1 MIVKSLVSSLGASAP
16 IFFEEPAFHSLLSR
30 FQYTRISPI
39 RLLRTSAKSCGLTF
53 CLILLVCFASFLNET
68 HAAEPRKKS
77 SPKKL
82 ELQDIFA
89 SPQFAQRGVSGLR
102 SMADGEHY
110 TAVSRG
116 HIIRYAYATGKAVDT
131 LFRSGQL
138 IDPVSGDT
146 LPFDDYNFCSREQ
159 RLLLST
165 KTEPIYR
172 HSSREINYIYDRRN
186 GQINRLSMG
195 GKQAFAQFSPDGE
208 MVAFMRDNNLFI
220 SDLNT
225 FTETQITSDGRAN
238 EIINGGTDWVYEEEF
253 GFTRAFFWSPDSRR
267 LLYYRF
273 DEREVPEFVM
283 PLFHSLYPEP
293 YRFKYPKAG
302 EKNALVELH
311 LYELGS
317 GQRKKLDVGPEP
329 DQYIARAGWTTDPN
343 RLWFQRVNR
352 HQNRV
357 ELVLADPR
365 SSSTRVVLTD
375 SSNAW
380 VDILDDLTFLKN
392 GREFIWSSEK
402 SGFQQL
408 YLHQIDGQEIRVL
421 SQPGRDVTDFYGVD
435 ESTNQIYYSLADP
448 SPMER
453 RLFVQSLDG
462 TPAQALPG
470 PVRGKTKAYFSANFR
485 YYIRQ
490 HTDINSTAVW
500 TLHHKD
506 GREIRVLEDNQALRK
521 QWGQYNLSPRSFFS
535 FVGPS
540 GDSLNGFMVCPPD
553 FNARKKYPVLM
564 FVYGGPGSQTVDASL
579 GQYYMWFQY
588 LAQEGYIVVSVDGR
602 GTGFRGANFKKCT
615 YLQLGKYELED
626 QKASAR
632 YLQGLPYVDAGRIG
646 IFGWSYGGYMSSLA
660 AVQGDGLFKAAVAVA
675 PVINW
680 RYYDSIYTERFMR
693 TPQENPRGY
702 DDNSPSTYADRLT
715 SAYLLIHGTADD
727 NVHFQNALVMT
738 QKLTEANRPFDFMAY
753 TDKNHGI
760 GGGHTRLHLFTTITR
775 FLRENL

>member
-39 RLLRTSAKSCGLTF
+39 RLLRTSAQSCGLTI
-53 CLILLVCFASFLNET
+53 CLILLVCYASLLNET

-357 ELVLADPR
+357 ELVLADPQ

-490 HTDINSTAVW
+490 HTDINSPAVW
-500 TLHHKD
+500 TLHHND

-521 QWGQYNLSPRSFFS
+521 QWGQYNLSPRSFIS

-540 GDSLNGFMVCPPD
+540 GDSLNGFMVRPPD

-702 DDNSPSTYADRLT
+702 DDNSPSTYADRLK

>member
-1 MIVKSLVSSLGASAP
+1 MKFLVSTLGASAP
-16 IFFEEPAFHSLLSR
+16 NFFEKIARWPLMVGLSLMVCLATFAVESRGAEPR
-30 FQYTRISPI
+30 
-39 RLLRTSAKSCGLTF
+39 
-53 CLILLVCFASFLNET
+53 
-68 HAAEPRKKS
+68 EPRKKS
-77 SPKKL
+77 NPKKL

-89 SPQFAQRGVSGLR
+89 SPKFGQRGVSGLR
-102 SMADGEHY
+102 SMTDGEHY
-110 TAVSRG
+110 TAVSKG
-116 HIIRYAYATGKAVDT
+116 HIIRFAYATGKAVDT
-131 LFRSGQL
+131 VFRAGQL

-146 LPFDDYNFCSREQ
+146 LPFDDYHFCSREQ
-159 RLLLST
+159 RMLLST

-172 HSSREINYIYDRRN
+172 HSSREFNYVFDRST
-186 GQINRLSMG
+186 GQINRLSRG
-195 GKQAFAQFSPDGE
+195 GKQAFAQFSPDGNK
-208 MVAFMRDNNLFI
+208 ASFMRDNNLFI
-220 SDLNT
+220 IDLST
-225 FTETQITSDGRAN
+225 FTETQITTDGRIN
-238 EIINGGTDWVYEEEF
+238 EVINGGTDWVYEEEF

-283 PLFHSLYPEP
+283 PLFNGLYPEP

-302 EKNALVELH
+302 EKNAVVELQ
-311 LYELGS
+311 LYDLGS
-317 GQRKKLDVGPEP
+317 GTHQKLDVGPEA

-357 ELVLADPR
+357 ELVMADAH
-365 SSSTRVVLTD
+365 SAATQVVLTD
-375 SSNAW
+375 SSKAW

-392 GREFIWSSEK
+392 GQEFIWSSEK

-408 YLHQIDGQEIRVL
+408 YLHQIDGREIRVL
-421 SQPGRDVTDFYGVD
+421 SQPNRDVTDFYGVD
-435 ESTNQIYYSLADP
+435 EAANRIYYALADP

-462 TPAQALPG
+462 SPARPLAG
-470 PVRGKTKAYFSANFR
+470 PERGKTRAFFSSTFR

-490 HTDINSTAVW
+490 HTDLNNPAVW
-500 TLHHKD
+500 SLHHSD
-506 GREIRVLEDNQALRK
+506 GREIRVLEDNKAFVSQCN
-521 QWGQYNLSPRSFFS
+521 QYPIAPRSFFS
-535 FVGPS
+535 FTGPS
-540 GDSLNGFMVCPPD
+540 GDSLNGFMIRPPD
-553 FNARKKYPVLM
+553 FSARKKYPVLM

-602 GTGFRGANFKKCT
+602 GTGYRGAEFKKCT
-615 YLQLGKYELED
+615 YLQLGKFELED
-626 QKASAR
+626 QKATAS
-632 YLQGLPYVDAGRIG
+632 YLQGLPFVDAGRIG

-693 TPQENPRGY
+693 TPQENARGY
-702 DDNSPSTYADRLT
+702 DDNSPSTYADRLK

-727 NVHFQNALVMT
+727 NVHFQNAMVMT
-738 QKLTEANRPFDFMAY
+738 QKLTEANKPFDFMAY

-760 GGGHTRLHLFTTITR
+760 GGGNTRLHLFTTITR

>member
-1 MIVKSLVSSLGASAP
+1 MNSKFPVPSVGASAP
-16 IFFEEPAFHSLLSR
+16 TFFNERPAPLYPGSSQNHRSPGIIHLRSIATPRHFVLGLFLLGCLSLLNIE
-30 FQYTRISPI
+30 TR
-39 RLLRTSAKSCGLTF
+39 
-53 CLILLVCFASFLNET
+53 
-68 HAAEPRKKS
+68 AAEPRKKQTL
-77 SPKKL
+77 KKL

-89 SPQFAQRGVSGLR
+89 SPKFSQRGVSGLR
-102 SMADGEHY
+102 SMTDGEHY
-110 TAVSRG
+110 TAVSKG
-116 HIIRYAYATGKAVDT
+116 HIIRYAYASGKPVDT
-131 LFRSGQL
+131 LFRAGQL

-146 LPFDDYNFCSREQ
+146 LEFDDYNFCSREQ

-165 KTEPIYR
+165 ETEPIYR
-172 HSSREINYIYDRRN
+172 YSSREINYVVDLRSGR
-186 GQINRLSMG
+186 INHLSLG
-195 GKQAFAQFSPDGE
+195 DKQAFAQFAPDGDKI
-208 MVAFMRDNNLFI
+208 AFMRDNNLFI
-220 SDLNT
+220 TDLST
-225 FTETQITSDGRAN
+225 YTEIQITTDGRVN

-283 PLFHSLYPEP
+283 PLFNGLYPEP

-302 EKNALVELH
+302 EKNAVVELH
-311 LYELGS
+311 TYELGS
-317 GQRKKLDVGPEP
+317 GTRQKLDVGSEV

-343 RLWFQRVNR
+343 RCWFQRVNR

-357 ELVLADPR
+357 ELVMADPR
-365 SSSTRVVLTD
+365 STATQVVHTD
-375 SSNAW
+375 SAQTW

-408 YLHQIDGQEIRVL
+408 YLHQIDGREIRVL
-421 SQPGRDVTDFYGVD
+421 SQPHRDVTDFYGVD

-448 SPMER
+448 TPMER

-462 TPAQALPG
+462 SAARPLPG
-470 PVRGKTKAYFSANFR
+470 PERGKTRAFFSSTFR

-490 HTDINSTAVW
+490 HTDINSPAVW
-500 TLHHKD
+500 SLHHSD
-506 GREIRVLEDNQALRK
+506 GREIRVLEDNQTLRN
-521 QWGQYNLSPRSFFS
+521 QWAQYRMVPRSFFS
-535 FVGPS
+535 FTGPS
-540 GDSLNGFMVCPPD
+540 GDSLNGFMIRPPD

-602 GTGFRGANFKKCT
+602 GTGYRGADFKKCT

-626 QKASAR
+626 QKGTAR
-632 YLQGLPYVDAGRIG
+632 YLQGLPYVDPGRIG
-646 IFGWSYGGYMSSLA
+646 IFGWSFGGYMSSLA

-693 TPQENPRGY
+693 TPQENARGY
-702 DDNSPSTYADRLT
+702 DDNSPSTYADRLK

-738 QKLTEANRPFDFMAY
+738 QKLTEANKPFDFMAY
-753 TDKNHGI
+753 ADKNHGI
-760 GGGHTRLHLFTTITR
+760 GGGNTRLHLFTTITR

>member
-39 RLLRTSAKSCGLTF
+39 RLLSTSAQSCGLTF

-110 TAVSRG
+110 TAVTRG

-462 TPAQALPG
+462 TPAHALPG

-490 HTDINSTAVW
+490 HTDINSPAVW

-540 GDSLNGFMVCPPD
+540 GDSLNGFMVRPPD

-579 GQYYMWFQY
+579 GQYFMWFQY

-702 DDNSPSTYADRLT
+702 DDNSPSTYADRLK

-760 GGGHTRLHLFTTITR
+760 GGGQTRLHLFTTITR

>member
-39 RLLRTSAKSCGLTF
+39 RLLRTSAQSCGLTI
-53 CLILLVCFASFLNET
+53 CLILLVCYASLLNET

-490 HTDINSTAVW
+490 HTDINSPAVW
-500 TLHHKD
+500 TLHHND

-540 GDSLNGFMVCPPD
+540 GDSLNGFMVRPPD

-702 DDNSPSTYADRLT
+702 DDNSPSTYADRLK

>member
-1 MIVKSLVSSLGASAP
+1 MNFKLLVSSLGAPAP
-16 IFFEEPAFHSLLSR
+16 IFFEESAIHSFLSR
-30 FQYTRISPI
+30 IQYTRISPF
-39 RLLRTSAKSCGLTF
+39 RFFRTLVKPYCLAVGWVLLGCFTSIVG
-53 CLILLVCFASFLNET
+53 ET
-68 HAAEPRKKS
+68 HAAGPRKKT

-82 ELQDIFA
+82 ELQEIFA
-89 SPQFAQRGVSGLR
+89 SPKFAQRGVSGLR

-110 TAVSRG
+110 TAVSKG
-116 HIIRYAYATGKAVDT
+116 HIIRYAYATGKPVDT
-131 LFRSGQL
+131 LFRPDQL

-165 KTEPIYR
+165 ATESIYR
-172 HSSREINYIYDRRN
+172 YSSREINYVFDRRT

-208 MVAFMRDNNLFI
+208 RVAFMRDNNLFI
-220 SDLNT
+220 TELNS
-225 FTETQITSDGRAN
+225 FTETQITTDGRMN
-238 EIINGGTDWVYEEEF
+238 EVINGGTDWVYEEEF
-253 GFTRAFFWSPDSRR
+253 GFTRAFYWSPDSRM

-273 DEREVPEFVM
+273 DERAVPEFVM
-283 PLFHSLYPEP
+283 PLYNGLYPEP

-311 LYELGS
+311 TYALES
-317 GQRKKLDVGPEP
+317 GMRHKIDVGPEA
-329 DQYIARAGWTTDPN
+329 DQYIARAGWTTDPGQ
-343 RLWFQRVNR
+343 LWFQRVNR

-375 SSNAW
+375 SSAAW

-408 YLHQIDGQEIRVL
+408 YLHRLDGSEIRVL
-421 SQPGRDVTDFYGVD
+421 SPPLRDVTDFYGID
-435 ESTNQIYYSLADP
+435 EASGLLYYALADP
-448 SPMER
+448 TPMER
-453 RLFVQSLDG
+453 RLFVQGLDG
-462 TPAQALPG
+462 SPARALPG
-470 PVRGKTKAYFSANFR
+470 PARGKTRAFFSSSHRF
-485 YYIRQ
+485 YIRQ
-490 HTDINSTAVW
+490 HTDINSPAVW
-500 TLHHKD
+500 SLHHND
-506 GREIRVLEDNQALRK
+506 GREIRVLEE
-521 QWGQYNLSPRSFFS
+521 NLSLRDALAQYRIAPRTFFS
-535 FVGPS
+535 FTGPS
-540 GDSLNGFMVCPPD
+540 GDSLNGFMIRPPD
-553 FNARKKYPVLM
+553 FSPRRKYPVLM

-588 LAQEGYIVVSVDGR
+588 LAQEGYVIVSVDGR
-602 GTGFRGANFKKCT
+602 GTGYRGADFKKCT
-615 YLQLGKYELED
+615 YMQLGKYELDD
-626 QKASAR
+626 QKAVAR
-632 YLQGLPYVDAGRIG
+632 YLQGLPFVDPGRIG

-660 AVQGDGLFKAAVAVA
+660 AVQGEGLFKAAVAVA

-693 TPQENPRGY
+693 TPQENPEGY
-702 DDNSPSTYADRLT
+702 DLNSPSTYADRLKA
-715 SAYLLIHGTADD
+715 AYLLVHGTADD
-727 NVHFQNALVMT
+727 NVHFQNALVMA
-738 QKLTEANRPFDFMAY
+738 QKLTEANKPFDFMAY

-760 GGGHTRLHLFTTITR
+760 GGGNTRLHLFTAITR

>member
-1 MIVKSLVSSLGASAP
+1 
-16 IFFEEPAFHSLLSR
+16 
-30 FQYTRISPI
+30 
-39 RLLRTSAKSCGLTF
+39 
-53 CLILLVCFASFLNET
+53 
-68 HAAEPRKKS
+68 
-77 SPKKL
+77 
-82 ELQDIFA
+82 
-89 SPQFAQRGVSGLR
+89 
-102 SMADGEHY
+102 MADGEHY

-357 ELVLADPR
+357 ELVLADPQ

-490 HTDINSTAVW
+490 HTDINSPAVW
-500 TLHHKD
+500 TLHHND

-521 QWGQYNLSPRSFFS
+521 QWGQYNLSPRSFIS

-540 GDSLNGFMVCPPD
+540 GDSLNGFMVRPPD

-702 DDNSPSTYADRLT
+702 DDNSPSTYADRLK

>member
-1 MIVKSLVSSLGASAP
+1 MKFPVSTLGASAP
-16 IFFEEPAFHSLLSR
+16 IFFEKIGRWPFMVGLSLMVGLATFAVESR
-30 FQYTRISPI
+30 
-39 RLLRTSAKSCGLTF
+39 G
-53 CLILLVCFASFLNET
+53 
-68 HAAEPRKKS
+68 AEPREPREHRKKS
-77 SPKKL
+77 NPKKL

-89 SPQFAQRGVSGLR
+89 SPKFGQRGVSGLR
-102 SMADGEHY
+102 SMTDGEHY
-110 TAVSRG
+110 TAVSKG

-138 IDPVSGDT
+138 IDPVTGDT
-146 LPFDDYNFCSREQ
+146 LPFDDYHFCSREQ
-159 RLLLST
+159 RMLLST

-172 HSSREINYIYDRRN
+172 HSSREFNYVFDRGT
-186 GQINRLSMG
+186 GQINRLSRG
-195 GKQAFAQFSPDGE
+195 GKQAFAQFSPDGNK
-208 MVAFMRDNNLFI
+208 VAFMRDNNLFI
-220 SDLNT
+220 IDLST
-225 FTETQITSDGRAN
+225 FTETQITTDGRIN
-238 EIINGGTDWVYEEEF
+238 EVINGGTDWVYEEEF

-283 PLFHSLYPEP
+283 PLFNGLYPEP

-302 EKNALVELH
+302 EKNAVVELH
-311 LYELGS
+311 LYDLGS
-317 GQRKKLDVGPEP
+317 GTHQKLDVGPEV
-329 DQYIARAGWTTDPN
+329 DQYIARAGWTYDPN

-357 ELVLADPR
+357 ELVMADVH
-365 SSSTRVVLTD
+365 SAATQVVLTD
-375 SSNAW
+375 SSKAW

-392 GREFIWSSEK
+392 GQEFIWSSEK

-408 YLHQIDGQEIRVL
+408 YLHQIDGREIRVL
-421 SQPGRDVTDFYGVD
+421 SQPNRDVTDFYGVD
-435 ESTNQIYYSLADP
+435 EATNRIYYALADP

-462 TPAQALPG
+462 SPARPLAG
-470 PVRGKTKAYFSANFR
+470 PERGKTRAFFSSTFR

-490 HTDINSTAVW
+490 HTDINNPAVW
-500 TLHHKD
+500 SLHHSD
-506 GREIRVLEDNQALRK
+506 GREIRVLEDNKAFVSQCN
-521 QWGQYNLSPRSFFS
+521 QYAIAPRSFFS
-535 FVGPS
+535 FTGPS
-540 GDSLNGFMVCPPD
+540 GDSLNGFMIRPPD
-553 FNARKKYPVLM
+553 FSARKKYPVLM

-602 GTGFRGANFKKCT
+602 GTGYRGAEFKKCT
-615 YLQLGKYELED
+615 YLQLGKFELED
-626 QKASAR
+626 QKATAR
-632 YLQGLPYVDAGRIG
+632 YLQGLPFVDAGRIG

-693 TPQENPRGY
+693 TPQENARGY
-702 DDNSPSTYADRLT
+702 DDNSPSTYADRLK

-738 QKLTEANRPFDFMAY
+738 QKLTEANRAFDFMAY

-760 GGGHTRLHLFTTITR
+760 GGGNTRLHLFTTITR

>member
-1 MIVKSLVSSLGASAP
+1 VLGL
-16 IFFEEPAFHSLLSR
+16 FLLGCLSLLNIE
-30 FQYTRISPI
+30 TR
-39 RLLRTSAKSCGLTF
+39 
-53 CLILLVCFASFLNET
+53 
-68 HAAEPRKKS
+68 AAEPRKKQTL
-77 SPKKL
+77 KKL

-89 SPQFAQRGVSGLR
+89 SPKFSQRGVSGLR
-102 SMADGEHY
+102 SMTDGEHY
-110 TAVSRG
+110 TAVSKG
-116 HIIRYAYATGKAVDT
+116 HIIRYAYASGKPVDT
-131 LFRSGQL
+131 LFRAGQL

-146 LPFDDYNFCSREQ
+146 LEFDDYNFCSREQ

-165 KTEPIYR
+165 ETEPIYR
-172 HSSREINYIYDRRN
+172 YSSREINYVVDLRSGR
-186 GQINRLSMG
+186 INHLSLG
-195 GKQAFAQFSPDGE
+195 DKQAFAQFAPDGDKI
-208 MVAFMRDNNLFI
+208 AFMRDNNLFI
-220 SDLNT
+220 TDLST
-225 FTETQITSDGRAN
+225 YTEIQITTDGRVN

-283 PLFHSLYPEP
+283 PLFNGLYPEP
-293 YRFKYPKAG
+293 YHFKYPKAG
-302 EKNALVELH
+302 EKNAVVELH
-311 LYELGS
+311 TYELGS
-317 GQRKKLDVGPEP
+317 GTRQKLDVGSEV

-343 RLWFQRVNR
+343 RCWFQRVNR

-357 ELVLADPR
+357 ELVMADPR
-365 SSSTRVVLTD
+365 STATQVVHTD
-375 SSNAW
+375 SAQTW

-408 YLHQIDGQEIRVL
+408 YLHQIDGREIRVL
-421 SQPGRDVTDFYGVD
+421 SQPHRDVTDFYGVD

-448 SPMER
+448 TPMER

-462 TPAQALPG
+462 SAARPLPG
-470 PVRGKTKAYFSANFR
+470 PERGKTRAFFSSTFR

-490 HTDINSTAVW
+490 HTDINSPAVW
-500 TLHHKD
+500 SLHHSD
-506 GREIRVLEDNQALRK
+506 GREIRVLEDNQTLRN
-521 QWGQYNLSPRSFFS
+521 QWAQYRMVPRSFFS
-535 FVGPS
+535 FTGPS
-540 GDSLNGFMVCPPD
+540 GDSLNGFMIRPPD

-602 GTGFRGANFKKCT
+602 GTGYRGADFKKCT

-626 QKASAR
+626 QKGTAR
-632 YLQGLPYVDAGRIG
+632 YLQGLPYVDPGRIG
-646 IFGWSYGGYMSSLA
+646 IFGWSFGGYMSSLA

-693 TPQENPRGY
+693 TPQENARGY
-702 DDNSPSTYADRLT
+702 DDNSPSTYADRLK

-738 QKLTEANRPFDFMAY
+738 QKLTEANKPFDFMAY
-753 TDKNHGI
+753 ADKNHGI
-760 GGGHTRLHLFTTITR
+760 GGGNTRLHLFTTITR